1 MKFPSQDR
9 KALLS
14 LAYRLEVLTV
24 MQSAQ
29 LEVGGLVI
37 GLTLADISKHMILF
51 LFLLCYTVHITVI
64 LFLKVFPF
72 LSKMREML

>member
-37 GLTLADISKHMILF
+37 GLTLADVSKHMICF
-51 LFLLCYTVHITVI
+51 CFCSVI
-64 LFLKVFPF
+64 LFILQSFYF
-72 LSKMREML
+72 SKYFHSFQK

>member
-14 LAYRLEVLTV
+14 LAYCLEVLTV
-24 MQSAQ
+24 MQFAQ

-37 GLTLADISKHMILF
+37 GLTLADVSKHMIF
-51 LFLLCYTVHITVI
+51 FLLCYTVHITVI
-64 LFLKVFPF
+64 LFVKVFPF
-72 LSKMREML
+72 LSKMRERL

>member
-37 GLTLADISKHMILF
+37 GLTHVSKHMILF

>member
-1 MKFPSQDR
+1 
-9 KALLS
+9 
-14 LAYRLEVLTV
+14 

-37 GLTLADISKHMILF
+37 GLTLADVSKHMILF

-72 LSKMREML
+72 LSKMRKML